1 MKLIEAR
8 LRNVSLEEIS
18 HQTRLHA
25 FDLARLNGAL
35 DLPEERMLGINGYT
49 KKDLIDVVPHARS
62 VPQIFL
68 DGVYVGGLQEL
79 KRKLANDNNKNTN
92 MV

>member
-1 MKLIEAR
+1 MQKNSHKSAQVWSQTNCPACSEAKR
-8 LRNVSLEEIS
+8 L
-18 HQTRLHA
+18 
-25 FDLARLNGAL
+25 L
-35 DLPEERMLGINGYT
+35 DMHGVQIEERMLGINGYN
-49 KKDLIDVVPHARS
+49 KKDLIELVPDARS

-79 KRKLANDNNKNTN
+79 KRKLANDNNKNTS

>member
-1 MKLIEAR
+1 MQKNLPKTAEVWSQTNCPACTEAKR
-8 LRNVSLEEIS
+8 LLE
-18 HQTRLHA
+18 QQGVRLV
-25 FDLARLNGAL
+25 
-35 DLPEERMLGINGYT
+35 EKMLGINGYT

-68 DGVYVGGLQEL
+68 DGEYIGGLQEL
-79 KRKLANDNNKNTN
+79 KRKLANDNNKNTG